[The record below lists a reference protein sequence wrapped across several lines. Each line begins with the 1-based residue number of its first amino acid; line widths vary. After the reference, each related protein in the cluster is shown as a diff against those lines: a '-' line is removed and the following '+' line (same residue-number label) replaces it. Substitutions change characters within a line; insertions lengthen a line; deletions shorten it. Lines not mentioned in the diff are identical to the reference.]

1 MTKSEAFE
9 KGKEL
14 AQNLHQSMEE
24 TKMIFSL
31 QKNKVVWEEKSEGE
45 FFAERMAKA
54 FAVGKKQ
61 AQAVNVNKETELTLL
76 EKNLAERQIKRQ
88 NWDGMLETLLQIQM
102 DEKLVQLAEDVQY
115 YLGFFLLVRDMKGR
129 GYSFCMPEE
138 TDKLEVK
145 QGYDLALAL
154 RSEKEVIAND
164 CNLQR
169 DERFF
174 VITGANGGGK
184 TTYARMIGQILY
196 FAKMGLLVP
205 CEKAGVPNYTT
216 ILSHFSN
223 DESEMSGKGK
233 LVEELTRLKPMMQ
246 EKWSGSFVILNELF
260 TTAATWDAG
269 IMGQKVLDYF
279 MSHDCYGIYVT
290 HIQSL
295 AKERDGLVSLV
306 AELADDHHTR
316 SFKITRKPASEAEY
330 EDSLITKYNM
340 TENQMKAVIGHE
352 D

>member
-1 MTKSEAFE
+1 M
-9 KGKEL
+9 
-14 AQNLHQSMEE
+14 
-24 TKMIFSL
+24 
-31 QKNKVVWEEKSEGE
+31 
-45 FFAERMAKA
+45 
-54 FAVGKKQ
+54 
-61 AQAVNVNKETELTLL
+61 NVNKETELTLL

-88 NWDGMLETLLQIQM
+88 NWDGMLETLLQIPM

-205 CEKAGVPNYTT
+205 CEKAGVQITQRFYRIFQMTNRRCPEK
-216 ILSHFSN
+216 
-223 DESEMSGKGK
+223 ES
-233 LVEELTRLKPMMQ
+233 
-246 EKWSGSFVILNELF
+246 
-260 TTAATWDAG
+260 
-269 IMGQKVLDYF
+269 
-279 MSHDCYGIYVT
+279 
-290 HIQSL
+290 
-295 AKERDGLVSLV
+295 
-306 AELADDHHTR
+306 
-316 SFKITRKPASEAEY
+316 
-330 EDSLITKYNM
+330 
-340 TENQMKAVIGHE
+340 
-352 D
+352 

>member
-1 MTKSEAFE
+1 M
-9 KGKEL
+9 
-14 AQNLHQSMEE
+14 
-24 TKMIFSL
+24 
-31 QKNKVVWEEKSEGE
+31 
-45 FFAERMAKA
+45 
-54 FAVGKKQ
+54 
-61 AQAVNVNKETELTLL
+61 
-76 EKNLAERQIKRQ
+76 
-88 NWDGMLETLLQIQM
+88 
-102 DEKLVQLAEDVQY
+102 
-115 YLGFFLLVRDMKGR
+115 
-129 GYSFCMPEE
+129 
-138 TDKLEVK
+138 
-145 QGYDLALAL
+145 
-154 RSEKEVIAND
+154 
-164 CNLQR
+164 
-169 DERFF
+169 
-174 VITGANGGGK
+174 
-184 TTYARMIGQILY
+184 
-196 FAKMGLLVP
+196 
-205 CEKAGVPNYTT
+205 PNYTT